1 MDKKDVQII
10 KRLVANARINASDIS
25 KDIGLST
32 SAVIERIRK
41 LEKSGIISGYTAI
54 LDPRKV
60 NLDVT
65 AIITVVIEHP
75 RYNDRF
81 IKAVMENVYITE
93 CHYMAGDHDF
103 YLKVV
108 TQNTNTLQDI
118 LNDIKRIEGVA
129 KTKTSI
135 VLNSPKNEIA
145 IVPGANIRKV

>member
-1 MDKKDVQII
+1 M
-10 KRLVANARINASDIS
+10 
-25 KDIGLST
+25 
-32 SAVIERIRK
+32 
-41 LEKSGIISGYTAI
+41 
-54 LDPRKV
+54 
-60 NLDVT
+60 
-65 AIITVVIEHP
+65 IEHP

-81 IKAVMENVYITE
+81 IKAVMENMYITE

-145 IVPGANIRKV
+145 IVPDANIRKI